1 MTLWDLEPTEA
12 VAEEAEETA
21 ELLDELRELTAEP
34 GEPLPPVPES
44 SYPPDAVELPAPVEV
59 VPGQETLFG
68 PDDDF
73 TVAWPEWKGMPE
85 FLQEDLTAWK
95 SIIVNFESRAD
106 MDAFAKLVGQ
116 NLTTRTRSIWYP
128 EAEIGHFI
136 DKRYRDASADPKEE
150 TA

>member
-1 MTLWDLEPTEA
+1 MRPDPDALERLADAAHAATFMTLWDLEPA
-12 VAEEAEETA
+12 EAETQEETS
-21 ELLDELRELTAEP
+21 ELLAELRELT
-34 GEPLPPVPES
+34 
-44 SYPPDAVELPAPVEV
+44 PAPIEV

-68 PDDDF
+68 SDDDF

-95 SIIVNFESRAD
+95 SIILNFESRAD
-106 MDAFAKLVGQ
+106 MDTFSNLIGQ

-128 EAEIGHFI
+128 QAEIGHLV
-136 DKRYRDASADPKEE
+136 DKRYRDTSADPKEE